1 MYKIEIHRKALKELK
16 RTDRQDRVR
25 ILEAIDR
32 LAEDPRPSGSKK
44 LSDSDDWRIRV
55 GMYRVVYRISEQRL
69 MVLVV
74 RIGHRRD
81 VYRRR

>member
-74 RIGHRRD
+74 RI
-81 VYRRR
+81 